1 METMTRMQLFSEH
14 TIVTGRFGN
23 LLETCLHCYHS
34 VETRVKTGFLQVSG
48 ILYSSTTWWGTKEKT
63 QAVPAACRVQW
74 HEVEFSDMKV
84 NKYVTE

>member
-34 VETRVKTGFLQVSG
+34 VETRVKTGFLQVLGSCTVRQPDEAPKKRHKQFQR
-48 ILYSSTTWWGTKEKT
+48 L
-63 QAVPAACRVQW
+63 A
-74 HEVEFSDMKV
+74 EFSDTK
-84 NKYVTE
+84 

>member
-34 VETRVKTGFLQVSG
+34 VETRVKTGFLQVLGSCTVRQPDEAPKKRHK
-48 ILYSSTTWWGTKEKT
+48 LF
-63 QAVPAACRVQW
+63 QQLA
-74 HEVEFSDMKV
+74 EFSDTK
-84 NKYVTE
+84 

>member
-34 VETRVKTGFLQVSG
+34 VETRVKTGFLQVLRSCTVRQPDEAPKRRHK
-48 ILYSSTTWWGTKEKT
+48 LF
-63 QAVPAACRVQW
+63 QQLA
-74 HEVEFSDMKV
+74 EFSDTK
-84 NKYVTE
+84 